1 MTKNRNGGMLR
12 LNALRHD
19 DDDDDDVLAK
29 IFNIDLQCV
38 TTHGK
43 VQYFPCATHSVPLAE
58 PD

>member
-1 MTKNRNGGMLR
+1 MLR